1 MPATRLIYLSPVPLR
16 SFAQRPHHFVA
27 WYHER
32 FDAEV
37 MWIDPYPAR
46 LPRWDDVYRLKRQK
60 KPLLRPR
67 LGADWTYASW
77 IHLVEPTAIPLEPI
91 NLGRVFNQW
100 LWSDLASLVQRWS
113 KGRTQLVIGKPCA
126 LAVQLAQLFAPEQ
139 VIFDVMDNM
148 PAFSEG
154 RSQAWVGRMESEL
167 VARAGTVVASSTP
180 LQQLMSARYGREV
193 MCAHNATTPPP
204 EELLARRNEFVQD
217 STKGL
222 RLGYIG
228 AISRWFD
235 WDLVLALA
243 QTNPDA
249 HIDLIGPCDRPPD
262 NLPANIALHPAQPQ
276 DSVYQT
282 LLQFD
287 VGLIP
292 FKISDLTDYVDPVKY
307 YEYRAAGLPVL
318 SSRFG
323 EMRFR
328 GANDGVVFF
337 EDLAPGYDLAE
348 SLAKRQSPASIGDF
362 LRKNQWHSRFDALDW
377 PAP

>member
-46 LPRWDDVYRLKRQK
+46 LPRWDDIHRLKPPK
-60 KPLLRPR
+60 NTLLRPR
-67 LGADWTYASW
+67 LGADWTYANW
-77 IHLVEPTAIPLEPI
+77 IHLVEPKAIPLEPAR
-91 NLGRVFNQW
+91 LGRILNRW
-100 LWSDLASLVQRWS
+100 LWSDLTDLVQRWS
-113 KGRTQLVIGKPCA
+113 KGHTQLVIGKPCA
-126 LAVQLAQLFAPEQ
+126 LAVQLAGLFSPEQ
-139 VIFDVMDNM
+139 VVFDVMDNM
-148 PAFSEG
+148 PAFSQG
-154 RSQAWVGRMESEL
+154 LSQAWVGRMEAE
-167 VARAGTVVASSTP
+167 VVTKAGTVVASSTP
-180 LQQLMSARYGREV
+180 LQQLLSAKYGREV

-204 EELLARRNEFVQD
+204 VELLARRAELLRRCE
-217 STKGL
+217 SGL

-235 WDLVLALA
+235 WDLVRAISDA
-243 QTNPDA
+243 NPDVQ
-249 HIDLIGPCDRPPD
+249 IDLIGPCERPPD
-262 NLPANIALHPAQPQ
+262 KLPDNIALHPAQPQ

-282 LLQFD
+282 LMQFD

-323 EMRFR
+323 EMRYR
-328 GANDGVVFF
+328 GTGDGVVFF
-337 EDLAPGYDLAE
+337 EDLAPSYELPE
-348 SLAKRQSPASIGDF
+348 SLAERHTTSSVHAF
-362 LRKNQWHSRFDALDW
+362 LRENQWHSRFDGLSW
-377 PAP
+377 PTP